1 MADCE
6 IATEREERAM
16 ARQARFDGAAFF
28 AALDAQRQAKKLT
41 WRQVAEQSGVST
53 STLTR
58 MSQGKLPDVQGLAA
72 LSAWAG
78 LDTDAYVRREK
89 QQQQEA
95 EPEPLAMISTYLRS
109 DHNLSPEGAVALEEL
124 LKATYERLR
133 KT

>member
-1 MADCE
+1 
-6 IATEREERAM
+6 M
-16 ARQARFDGAAFF
+16 ARQARFDGEAFF
-28 AALDAQRQAKKLT
+28 AALDAQRRAKMLT

-78 LDTDAYVRREK
+78 LDTDAYVRRDAK
-89 QQQQEA
+89 DRA

-109 DHNLSPEGAVALEEL
+109 DRNLSPESVVALEEL

-133 KT
+133 KN

>member
-72 LSAWAG
+72 LSSWAG

-89 QQQQEA
+89 QKPKA
-95 EPEPLAMISTYLRS
+95 EPEPLAMISTYLCS
-109 DHNLSPEGAVALEEL
+109 DRNLSPESATALEEL

>member
-1 MADCE
+1 MTDCE

-78 LDTDAYVRREK
+78 LDTDAYVRR
-89 QQQQEA
+89 QDRTYEA

-109 DHNLSPEGAVALEEL
+109 DRNLSSESVVALEEL

-133 KT
+133 KS

>member
-16 ARQARFDGAAFF
+16 ARRARFDGAAFF

-41 WRQVAEQSGVST
+41 WRKVAEQSGVST

-78 LDTDAYVRREK
+78 LDTDAYVRRAGQK
-89 QQQQEA
+89 EA

-109 DHNLSPEGAVALEEL
+109 DRNLSPEGAVALEEL

-133 KT
+133 KA